1 MFGSAAASIIIPG
14 TDKRRACRERAM
26 RCLYDLEAIGHG
38 VHGGRRR
45 EKPTFSENYAR
56 NRRENEHGRGKK
68 RVSLGPRY
76 TTGENQHAQSVSCV
90 VCTILR

>member
-26 RCLYDLEAIGHG
+26 RCLYDLEDRTRS
-38 VHGGRRR
+38 VRRRRR